1 MFKNY
6 LKITWRTLWKNKQFS
21 LINILGLSIAFSI
34 AILLAMDGFHKLS
47 YDQFHEN
54 GNRLFQ
60 TYITWQTPEGTEVGA
75 SQPTPFAP
83 ALKSQVPGVAKITRH
98 LEEEA
103 LTFYQQQEIGLDA
116 LYVDANFFTMFSFP
130 ITHGVKDNPLKDPN
144 AVVVSAT
151 AAKKLFGEENPIGK
165 TVNILINGSKEPFIV
180 KAVAIDP
187 PSNSSLEFD
196 IAIPFEKNPE
206 YAATKE
212 RWGAQ
217 YHEVFVQLEP
227 GVTQNVFEENSRA
240 FTNLNYKRSIESL
253 KNYGAV
259 PNEHGNFL
267 QLGLIP
273 IADINF
279 VAVREGRVTISKSS
293 IYLLFGVAFLILF
306 IACVNYI
313 NMNIAKTAQ
322 RLKEIGMRKTL
333 GAKKGQ
339 LFFQFWSESLVVFL
353 LSIGIGLLLGLLLE
367 HNFQTLFN
375 TEATIGTLLSTKSLF
390 VALLFIF
397 TVTLIVGGYPALLIS
412 RLSTIQSLKGKLES
426 SGKNRLRDALVVL
439 QFGIAIL
446 MITGTL
452 VLRGQLE
459 FMRNKDLGYDKDQV
473 FSFPLT
479 GNKNSYDAI
488 KLLRQELANEPGI
501 LGITASDNTLGRGKD
516 GSQYTSVWGFDYKG
530 QGVKTNTLVVDYD
543 YTKTLG
549 LELIKGRGFHSARKT
564 DEHAILINE
573 SMAKALGENDPLS
586 AKIPMNDTLNYSI
599 IGVVKDYNFQDI
611 SKAIEPLTL
620 FLDREQGLSYAYL
633 KVAPQ
638 NMAQTISVI
647 ENAYKRIEPKAAFL
661 GAFLDENVDR
671 TFNREKNL
679 ASLITSGS
687 IVAIVLS
694 CIGLFAMA
702 MLITTQRIKEIGI
715 RKVIGASVAS
725 IAFLLTKDFIK
736 LVFVAFIIA
745 TPIAWW
751 FANDWLQTYA
761 NRMDLNWYF
770 FTVSGIIALCIAILT
785 IGTRTIKSA
794 LANPVNSLRSE

>member
-1 MFKNY
+1 MLKNY
-6 LKITWRTLWKNKQFS
+6 LKITWRSLWKNKQFS

-34 AILLAMDGFHKLS
+34 SILLAMDGFHKLS

-54 GNRLFQ
+54 GSRRFQ

-83 ALKSQVPGVAKITRH
+83 TLKAQVPGVAKVTRH

-103 LTFYQQQEIGLDA
+103 LTFYEQQEIGLDA
-116 LYVDANFFTMFSFP
+116 LYVDADFFTMFSFP
-130 ITHGVKDNPLKDPN
+130 ITQGVKDNPLRDPN

-151 AAKKLFGEENPIGK
+151 AAEKLFGEENPIGK
-165 TVNILINGSKEPFIV
+165 TVNILINGNKEPFIV
-180 KAVAIDP
+180 KAVSVNRP
-187 PSNSSLEFD
+187 NNSTLGFD

-206 YAATKE
+206 YATTKE

-217 YHEVFVQLEP
+217 YHEVFVELEP
-227 GVTQNVFEENSRA
+227 GVAQNTFEENSRS

-279 VAVREGRVTISKSS
+279 VAVKEGKVTINKNS
-293 IYLLFGVAFLILF
+293 IYILFGVAFLILF
-306 IACVNYI
+306 IACVNYV

-353 LSIGIGLLLGLLLE
+353 LSIGIGLILSLLLE
-367 HNFQTLFN
+367 HNFQTIFR
-375 TEATIGTLLSTKSLF
+375 TKATLAVLLSTETL
-390 VALLFIF
+390 VAALLFVF
-397 TVTLIVGGYPALLIS
+397 AVTIVVGGYPALLIS
-412 RLSTIQSLKGKLES
+412 RLTTIQSLKGKLES
-426 SGKNRLRDALVVL
+426 TGKNRLRDALVVL
-439 QFGIAIL
+439 QFSIAIL
-446 MITGTL
+446 MISGTL
-452 VLRGQLE
+452 ILRGQLD
-459 FMRNKDLGYDKDQV
+459 FMRNKDLGYDKEQV
-473 FSFPLT
+473 YSFPLT
-479 GNKNSYDAI
+479 GKKNSYDAV

-530 QGVKTNTLVVDYD
+530 KGIKTNTLVIDYD

-549 LELIKGRGFHSARKT
+549 LELVKGRDFDSARKA

-573 SMAKALGENDPLS
+573 SMAKALGENDPLT
-586 AKIPMNDTLNYSI
+586 ARIPMNDTLNYSV

-611 SKAIEPLTL
+611 SKAIEPLTF
-620 FLDREQGLSYAYL
+620 FLDREQGLVYAYL

-638 NMAQTISVI
+638 HMAQAVTAI
-647 ENAYKRIEPKAAFL
+647 EEAYKRVEPKAAFL
-661 GAFLDENVDR
+661 GSILDENVDR

-687 IVAIVLS
+687 IVAFVLI

-725 IAFLLTKDFIK
+725 ITFLLTKDFLK
-736 LVFVAFIIA
+736 LVLVAFAIA

-751 FANDWLQTYA
+751 FANGWLEGYA
-761 NRMDLNWYF
+761 NRMDLNWHF
-770 FTVSGIIALCIAILT
+770 FTISGMIAMCIAILT